1 MRYKFK
7 DLENFLNGITREKKK
22 EKKNTFV
29 ETLNCWFVW
38 VFFS

>member
-22 EKKNTFV
+22 KRKIP
-29 ETLNCWFVW
+29 LQKH
-38 VFFS
+38 